1 MGGDC
6 KNIIRIKMKNNWTT
20 DNIGSQD
27 GKLVV
32 ITGGS
37 SGIGLEAAKSLAQK
51 GAEVVIAVRNI
62 EKGIRAA
69 ESIKSQYNGAKI
81 EVMEI
86 ELSDLESVKHF
97 AESFALKYK
106 RLDILI
112 NNAGVMVPPLKL
124 TKQGYELQF
133 GTNHLAHFALT
144 GLLLPLMSGIPGSR
158 VVTVSSIAARRTRID
173 FENLDAGKGYS
184 AFKFYSQ
191 SKYSNLLFGKRLDI
205 LLKER
210 GLQTKSIVC
219 HPGVS
224 ATNLTSRGS
233 GKPSPGIITWGFK
246 IVGQPASMGA
256 LPTLFAATEPGLNGG
271 ELTGPDGWDNWR
283 GYPAVSN
290 EIDKLYDKSV
300 ADKLWKVSEEIT
312 GVEF

>member
-1 MGGDC
+1 
-6 KNIIRIKMKNNWTT
+6 MKNNWTT
-20 DNIGSQD
+20 DNIGPQD
-27 GKLVV
+27 GRIVV

-69 ESIKSQYNGAKI
+69 ESIKSQYNGAKV

-112 NNAGVMVPPLKL
+112 NNAGVMLPPLKL

-158 VVTVSSIAARRTRID
+158 VITVSSIAARRTRID

-191 SKYSNLLFGKRLDI
+191 SKYSNLLFGKRLDM

-210 GLQTKSIVC
+210 GLLTKSIVC

-256 LPTLFAATEPGLNGG
+256 LPTLFAATEPSLNGG
-271 ELTGPDGWDNWR
+271 ELAGPDGWDNWR
-283 GYPAVSN
+283 GYPAVSK